1 MVASRA
7 GAVTG
12 RVGRRPLVST
22 LAMAVSVVF
31 LLIGVLGFIPGIT
44 TNYGELY
51 FAEHDSMAKL
61 FGVFQVSILHNLV
74 HLAFGVVGLA
84 LARTVAGA
92 RTFLIGG
99 GVIYAVLW
107 IYGVAVDQNS
117 NANFVPFNTADN
129 WLHFLLAVGMIA
141 LGLATGRSP
150 RQAGRRG

>member
-12 RVGRRPLVST
+12 RVERRPLVST
-22 LAMAVSVVF
+22 LALAASVVF

-44 TNYGELY
+44 TNYNELY
-51 FAEHDSMAKL
+51 FAGHDSMAKL

-74 HLAFGVVGLA
+74 HLAYGVVGLA

-99 GVIYAVLW
+99 GVIYAALW

-117 NANFVPFNTADN
+117 GANFVPFNTADN
-129 WLHFLLAVGMIA
+129 WLHFLLAVGTIG
-141 LGLATGRSP
+141 LGLATGR
-150 RQAGRRG
+150 ATGDVARRS